1 MYKYDIFSSLEER
14 NEKMLG
20 KTVFRR
26 PGAYI
31 LAPLFA
37 GNLPALLSHCFLIC
51 GMELNNTGTEL
62 LGGLSEQLCGIW
74 YRTGDWLIHSL
85 FSVLKDFKS

>member
-1 MYKYDIFSSLEER
+1 
-14 NEKMLG
+14 MLG

-37 GNLPALLSHCFLIC
+37 GKLPALLSHCFLIC
-51 GMELNNTGTEL
+51 GMELITQAQNCWEG
-62 LGGLSEQLCGIW
+62 
-74 YRTGDWLIHSL
+74 
-85 FSVLKDFKS
+85 